1 MSSTERASKLP
12 SPTPYA
18 FEPISEFSFR
28 LRCRFLASS
37 SQLSGQYS
45 DIAEG
50 KPVTLSMAIDSIQA
64 LQRQLSDVEKKAS
77 TSGRIG
83 GEGRGYLISTR
94 VEYPLTPFT
103 HVVVHFPPTSC
114 QSLAHANF
122 AHFLFF
128 SLIPATEKSRT

>member
-12 SPTPYA
+12 SPNPYA

-77 TSGRIG
+77 TSGRMG
-83 GEGRGYLISTR
+83 GEGRGGVFNINKGGIPPSPLSHTSLFTFRRQAAKALLILILRIS
-94 VEYPLTPFT
+94 Y
-103 HVVVHFPPTSC
+103 
-114 QSLAHANF
+114 
-122 AHFLFF
+122 F
-128 SLIPATEKSRT
+128 SA

>member
-12 SPTPYA
+12 SPNPYA

-77 TSGRIG
+77 TSGRMG
-83 GEGRGYLISTR
+83 GEGRGGVFNINKGGIPPSPLSHTSLFTFRRQAAKALLILILHIS
-94 VEYPLTPFT
+94 Y
-103 HVVVHFPPTSC
+103 
-114 QSLAHANF
+114 
-122 AHFLFF
+122 F
-128 SLIPATEKSRT
+128 SA

>member
-12 SPTPYA
+12 SPTPCS

-77 TSGRIG
+77 TSERMG
-83 GEGRGYLISTR
+83 GEGRGGEGIFNINKGGIPPSPLSHTSLFTLRRQAAKALLMLILHIS
-94 VEYPLTPFT
+94 Y
-103 HVVVHFPPTSC
+103 
-114 QSLAHANF
+114 
-122 AHFLFF
+122 F
-128 SLIPATEKSRT
+128 SA

>member
-12 SPTPYA
+12 SPTPCS

-77 TSGRIG
+77 TSGRMG
-83 GEGRGYLISTR
+83 GEGREGEGVFNINKGGIPPSPLSHTSLFTFHRQAAKALLMLILHIS
-94 VEYPLTPFT
+94 Y
-103 HVVVHFPPTSC
+103 
-114 QSLAHANF
+114 
-122 AHFLFF
+122 F
-128 SLIPATEKSRT
+128 SA

>member
-1 MSSTERASKLP
+1 MSSTECASKLP
-12 SPTPYA
+12 SPTPCS

-77 TSGRIG
+77 TSGRRG
-83 GEGRGYLISTR
+83 GEGVFNINKGGIPPSPLSHTSLFTFRRQAAKALLMLILHIS
-94 VEYPLTPFT
+94 Y
-103 HVVVHFPPTSC
+103 
-114 QSLAHANF
+114 
-122 AHFLFF
+122 F
-128 SLIPATEKSRT
+128 SA

>member
-12 SPTPYA
+12 SPTPCS

-77 TSGRIG
+77 TSGRMG
-83 GEGRGYLISTR
+83 GEGRGGKGREGEGVFNINKGGIPPSPLSHTSLFTFHRQAAKALLMLILHIS
-94 VEYPLTPFT
+94 Y
-103 HVVVHFPPTSC
+103 
-114 QSLAHANF
+114 
-122 AHFLFF
+122 F
-128 SLIPATEKSRT
+128 SA

>member
-12 SPTPYA
+12 SPTPCS

-77 TSGRIG
+77 TSGRMG
-83 GEGRGYLISTR
+83 GEGRGGKGRGYLISTR
-94 VEYPLTPFT
+94 VEYPPHPFHT
-103 HVVVHFPPTSC
+103 RRCSLSTDKLPKPCSC
-114 QSLAHANF
+114 
-122 AHFLFF
+122 
-128 SLIPATEKSRT
+128 